1 MKFDPNKVI
10 FKTNIINASGLNLAE
25 FQRVVKLIY
34 TMGKDPA
41 ENYNIKITKTVEEPK
56 SRYMVHVIYMWR
68 KDSEGEVLLNIRY
81 VKKMKSKKKITKW
94 GREI

>member
-10 FKTNIINASGLNLAE
+10 FKTKIISASGLNLTE
-25 FQRVVKLIY
+25 FQRVIRQLY
-34 TMGKDPA
+34 TMGKGPA

-56 SRYMVHVIYMWR
+56 SRYMVHVIYIWR
-68 KDSEGEVLLNIRY
+68 KDSEGDILLNIRY
-81 VKKMKSKKKITKW
+81 VKKLRSKKKVTKW